1 MHYGTEFRFEVVD
14 ASTDICVGTVLL
26 STQGLLQWRRD
37 EIASSR
43 NLMFSLDTQPNIK
56 PKKKRAIF
64 ELRTGVKSGFGL
76 DFYNAGTVGSGTRAG
91 TSNTMT
97 FIFSICFLLIRFI
110 FFFRVNNWLD

>member
-37 EIASSR
+37 EIASGRS
-43 NLMFSLDTQPNIK
+43 LMFSLDAQPHLK
-56 PKKKRAIF
+56 PKKRRAVF

-76 DFYNAGTVGSGTRAG
+76 DFYTAGAMGSGLQAG
-91 TSNTMT
+91 M
-97 FIFSICFLLIRFI
+97 SIEKLHCVQIYRLIP
-110 FFFRVNNWLD
+110 